1 MHENAAEQVLRSLP
15 DLRCKKYVADFEEGM
30 KHILSSR
37 TCCYILWINRFGS
50 NLYSIMCLPNVLWFV
65 FLLAYIISRDCFKCL
80 PTPLSHSESRVW
92 SPLAAVHHACFLPTL
107 CVITAWWLT
116 AVLCF
121 SPRFLLCGLSFLPA
135 KPEADLLEAVFF
147 LQLASFT
154 ILKKLM
160 LGY

>member
-1 MHENAAEQVLRSLP
+1 
-15 DLRCKKYVADFEEGM
+15 M

-37 TCCYILWINRFGS
+37 TCCYIPWRNRFGN
-50 NLYSIMCLPNVLWFV
+50 NLYSTICLPNVQWFV
-65 FLLAYIISRDCFKCL
+65 FLLAYIISRGCFKCL

-107 CVITAWWLT
+107 CIITAQWLT

-121 SPRFLLCGLSFLPA
+121 SPHFLLCGLSFLPA

-147 LQLASFT
+147 SAACVFSV
-154 ILKKLM
+154 LKKLM
-160 LGY
+160 LGYEKQNLSRLQKWKTRWCDTQEPLL